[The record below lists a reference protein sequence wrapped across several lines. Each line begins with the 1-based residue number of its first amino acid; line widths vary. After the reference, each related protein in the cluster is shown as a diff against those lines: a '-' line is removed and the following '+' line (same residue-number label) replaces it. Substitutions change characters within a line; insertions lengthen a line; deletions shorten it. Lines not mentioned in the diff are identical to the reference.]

1 MVEMLVELTDA
12 ELIRRCQENDSS
24 AVNEL
29 YRRYREKV
37 YRIACRIVLDHDDAL
52 DVTQD
57 VFIHVLKG
65 IAAFRFQSSFSTWVT
80 RVTVNVS
87 IDWIRKRRRMKSVA
101 FQPVELDGVETVAV
115 KNDQAE
121 RVHDAFKLLDPE
133 QRSCIILREI
143 EGASYQEI
151 ADALG
156 CSIGT
161 VRSRIHRA
169 RGHLK
174 RILKDVMVE

>member
-1 MVEMLVELTDA
+1 MVEMLVEHTDA
-12 ELIRRCQENDSS
+12 ELIRRCQEDDPR

-52 DVTQD
+52 DVMQD
-57 VFIHVLKG
+57 VFLHVLKG
-65 IAAFRFQSSFSTWVT
+65 IGAFRFQSSFSTWIT

-87 IDWIRKRRRMKSVA
+87 IDWIRKRKRMKSVV
-101 FQPVELDGVETVAV
+101 FQAADEEGVESVV
-115 KNDQAE
+115 VRSDQAKLV
-121 RVHDAFKLLDPE
+121 RAAFDQLDPE

-151 ADALG
+151 AETMR

-169 RGHLK
+169 RRHLR
-174 RILKDVMVE
+174 RILKDVMAE